1 MNPFRWLGFLFLAL
15 AAGGVFLPVLP
26 TTPFVLLAAACF
38 ARSSPRWHAW
48 ILANP
53 TFGPLVRQ
61 WESRRCV
68 SCRVKVVAISSMVL
82 MGGASL
88 YFGLESTTT
97 RGAAAAMML
106 VGLLAVLR
114 LRTCPADG

>member
-15 AAGGVFLPVLP
+15 AAAGVFLPVLP

-53 TFGPLVRQ
+53 AFGPLIRD
-61 WESRRCV
+61 WEARRCV
-68 SCRVKVVAISSMVL
+68 TCRVKLVAITSMVVL
-82 MGGASL
+82 GGASV
-88 YFGLESTTT
+88 YFALETATT
-97 RGAAAAMML
+97 RGAAAATML
-106 VGLLAVLR
+106 LGLLAVLR
-114 LRTCPADG
+114 LRTCPAEG